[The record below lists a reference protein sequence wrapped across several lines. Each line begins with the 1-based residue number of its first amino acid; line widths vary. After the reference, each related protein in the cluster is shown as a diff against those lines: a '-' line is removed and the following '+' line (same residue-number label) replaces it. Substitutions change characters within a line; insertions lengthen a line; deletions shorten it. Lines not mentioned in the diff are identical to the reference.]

1 MHLPAKRMPAAS
13 KRRPLVWL
21 LPLLGIVLAGF
32 FIVRFLMQPKAQI
45 HQPFQ
50 PAFGPAVEYR
60 KGHELSR
67 VVCCSCHLYPEP
79 QLLDKVT
86 WAMEVLP
93 AMEARLGFH
102 NILPFDQLSIP
113 KRVREANIIPEK
125 PFLSVEE
132 WRSIC
137 TYYLATAPVQTLPQ
151 GPRPEIQTPLKQFQV
166 IEPPYRIK
174 PRTTLV
180 KIDSTDRR
188 IYLGQGET
196 NRLVILDANG
206 NYQAAVRLESP
217 PVGLEIRPDG
227 FYITLIGSYLPS
239 DDLVGKLVFLSKPD
253 SSKPTRHRDILKDL
267 PRTADIQYGDLNQ
280 DGREDILVCGYG
292 NMLGQFF
299 WFEAKADGTY
309 AEHVLLDRCGA
320 TKAAVHDFN
329 RDGRPD
335 IMVMMAQ
342 AREGIYLFENKGQG
356 EFDLTSVVE
365 QVPSWGYSYF
375 ELADFNHDGFM
386 DIIVTNGDNG
396 DFTLHLPP
404 FKNYHGIRIYLNDG
418 KNHFKE
424 AYFFPMNGAYKAIAR
439 DFDGD
444 GDLDIAAISFYPDY
458 RSNSKEGFVYL
469 RNKGNLEFEAFSFPE
484 SIKGRWLTMDAGDL
498 DGDGDLDLVLG
509 AYDIGPSYVPS
520 MLQAKWHEEGPTF
533 FILRNT
539 LR

>member
-1 MHLPAKRMPAAS
+1 MHLPAKRMPALS
-13 KRRPLVWL
+13 KRKSIKWL
-21 LPLLGIVLAGF
+21 LLLLGLLVAGLF
-32 FIVRFLMQPKAQI
+32 AVRFLTQNTSLDSRKV
-45 HQPFQ
+45 Q

-60 KGHELSR
+60 KGYELSR
-67 VVCCSCHLYPEP
+67 VVCSSCHLLPEP

-102 NILPFDQLSIP
+102 NIVPFEQLSMQ
-113 KRVREANIIPEK
+113 KRVRDAKIIPEK
-125 PFLSVEE
+125 PLMSVEE

-137 TYYLATAPVQTLPQ
+137 TYYLATAPVQALPQ
-151 GPRPEIQTPLKQFQV
+151 GPRPVIQTPLRQFD
-166 IEPPYRIK
+166 IIHPPYRVK

-180 KIDSTDRR
+180 KIDSTNRK

-196 NRLVILDANG
+196 NMLVVLDAKG
-206 NYQAAVRLESP
+206 NAQATIALESP
-217 PVGLEIRPDG
+217 PVGLEIRPEG
-227 FYITLIGSYLPS
+227 YYITLIGSYLPS
-239 DDLVGKLVFLSKPD
+239 DELVGQLVFLNKPG
-253 SSKPTRHRDILKDL
+253 SSNSTQSRVILKDL
-267 PRTADIQYGDLNQ
+267 PRTADIQYADLNQ

-292 NMLGQFF
+292 NMLGQFS
-299 WFEAKADGTY
+299 WFEAKADGGYT
-309 AEHVLLDRCGA
+309 EHVLLDRCGS

-342 AREGIYLFENKGQG
+342 AREGIYLFENKGKG
-356 EFDLTSVVE
+356 EFDMTPVVE
-365 QVPSWGYSYF
+365 KIPSWGYSYF
-375 ELADFNHDGFM
+375 ELADFNHDGYM
-386 DIIVTNGDNG
+386 DIITTNGDNG
-396 DFTLHLPP
+396 DFSLHLPP

-418 KNHFKE
+418 KNHFAE

-439 DFDGD
+439 DFDSD
-444 GDLDIAAISFYPDY
+444 GDLDIAAISFYPDL

-509 AYDIGPSYVPS
+509 AYDAGPSYVPA
-520 MLQAKWHEEGPTF
+520 MLQAKWNEEGPTF